1 VLAKRPELQAEVR
14 RPFWGAGLCLAAG
27 VVVAACS
34 SGSSASTAPVTAPV
48 ALPTVATTMPATAA
62 PAPAT
67 TAAPAAPPA
76 AAPDPAAT
84 LQAALAA
91 LSGTYHFDS
100 TVTLDGVVAL
110 VAEGDRVGDG
120 SRLTLTS
127 KDGTAS
133 YLITPTGSW
142 VMPEGG
148 EWQQVDA
155 DPATADPIGALR
167 TPTAVKNAAPNG
179 PTAHLDVTVPPAAL
193 GVPGDA
199 PVDLD
204 VAVTSAVLSSV
215 SYATTVGGKPATVT
229 ATFGPAQD
237 ASPVLPPS

>member
-1 VLAKRPELQAEVR
+1 VPGKAPALRAEVR
-14 RPFWGAGLCLAAG
+14 RPFWGAGLCLAAAIA
-27 VVVAACS
+27 VTACT
-34 SGSSASTAPVTAPV
+34 SGSSASTTPVTAP
-48 ALPTVATTMPATAA
+48 ASPTTVAATAPPTTAPATAA
-62 PAPAT
+62 APPAP
-67 TAAPAAPPA
+67 AAPAAPDA
-76 AAPDPAAT
+76 TAT

-91 LSGTYHFDS
+91 LTGTYHFVS
-100 TVTLDGVVAL
+100 TVTLDGAVAL
-110 VAEGDRVGDG
+110 VADGDRVGDG

-155 DPATADPIGALR
+155 DPASADPIGALH
-167 TPTAVKNAAPNG
+167 TPTSVKGAATDG
-179 PTAHLDVTVPPAAL
+179 ATAHLDVTVPPAAL

-204 VAVTSAVLSSV
+204 VGVTSAVLSSV
-215 SYATTVGGKPATVT
+215 SYGTTVGGKPATVT
-229 ATFGPAQD
+229 STFGPAQD
-237 ASPVLPPS
+237 ASPVVPPS